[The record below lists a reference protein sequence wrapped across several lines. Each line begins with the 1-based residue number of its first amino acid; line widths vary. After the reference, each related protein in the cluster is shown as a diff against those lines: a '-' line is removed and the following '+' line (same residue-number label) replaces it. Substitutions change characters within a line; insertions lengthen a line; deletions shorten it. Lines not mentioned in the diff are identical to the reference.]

1 MKKESSTIKIYT
13 YKLENCHKHF
23 FLGGREDPVVHR
35 SGQSFFQSV
44 PCQVKTKREN
54 EWGSS
59 FVFIAA
65 TYMLENQNVYTKV
78 CVIMFGRSG
87 FIYKQKGENI
97 YFV

>member
-1 MKKESSTIKIYT
+1 MKIK
-13 YKLENCHKHF
+13 
-23 FLGGREDPVVHR
+23 G
-35 SGQSFFQSV
+35 
-44 PCQVKTKREN
+44 EN
-54 EWGSS
+54 ECKAL
-59 FVFIAA
+59 FVCIAA